1 MKRGVAYFGYRV
13 LFIILM
19 AVLCT
24 PAVAGTTG
32 KTPDR
37 PFLLT
42 SISNHQPYVGQEAL
56 LTYTLYFRDAAPKII
71 NEENPPFRGIWARE
85 SGPER
90 YIRSIP
96 VTIKGE
102 QFRSAVVKQFRLAP
116 MQNGTITISGYS
128 MLCTLPQEQPSDGK
142 NNLSDTRL
150 QLTAPDITISARE
163 LPKPVP
169 AGFSGAV
176 GTFHI
181 DLLADKES
189 LKVGEPLSLKLT
201 VTGTG
206 NLHAL
211 KLPDIHLPES
221 FRQNPPD
228 IATTLTKESEK
239 TTGSVTSTV
248 IAWPQSEG
256 EYEIPAVET
265 SVFNPE
271 TGNFST
277 LFTKALTMKV
287 AAAAPT
293 KVFKESVP
301 GSFSDSVDNLPAS
314 MLFKATVTVSL
325 LLGGAALIIIW
336 KKRRQQH
343 IQTATASAAEHGRD
357 KGKSAGILKQELF
370 SMLEERGIKS
380 PGGLTRKELNIALQE
395 NGIPDE
401 VRREIPL
408 VLDALDRV
416 LYAPSANKETLVPE
430 RIAAKSDTLMKKIKS
445 IGSVTQK

>member
-1 MKRGVAYFGYRV
+1 MM
-13 LFIILM
+13 M
-19 AVLCT
+19 AALCT
-24 PAVAGTTG
+24 PAFAGTTG
-32 KTPDR
+32 KAPSR
-37 PFLLT
+37 PFLLA
-42 SISNHQPYVGQEAL
+42 SLSNYRPYVGQEAL

-71 NEENPPFRGIWARE
+71 NEENPPFKGIWARE

-116 MQNGTITISGYS
+116 MRNGTITISGYS
-128 MLCTLPQEQPSDGK
+128 MLCSLPQEQPADGT
-142 NNLSDTRL
+142 NNLPDIRL

-163 LPKPVP
+163 LPKPAPV
-169 AGFSGAV
+169 GFSGTV

-181 DLLADKES
+181 ELLADKES
-189 LKVGEPLSLKLT
+189 LKVGEPISLKLA

-206 NLHAL
+206 NLSAL

-228 IATTLTKESEK
+228 IATILTKESEK

-248 IAWPQSEG
+248 IAWPQADG
-256 EYEIPAVET
+256 EYEIPAVGT

-277 LFTKALTMKV
+277 LFTKPLTIRV

-293 KVFKESVP
+293 KAFKESAP

-336 KKRRQQH
+336 KKRRQQQ
-343 IQTATASAAEHGRD
+343 IQTAKASTVEHGRE

-395 NGIPDE
+395 TGIPDE
-401 VRREIPL
+401 VGREIPL
-408 VLDALDRV
+408 VLDALDRL
-416 LYAPSANKETLVPE
+416 LYTPSANKETPVPE
-430 RIAAKSDTLMKKIKS
+430 RIAVKSDTLMKKIKT
-445 IGSVTQK
+445 IGNVPQK